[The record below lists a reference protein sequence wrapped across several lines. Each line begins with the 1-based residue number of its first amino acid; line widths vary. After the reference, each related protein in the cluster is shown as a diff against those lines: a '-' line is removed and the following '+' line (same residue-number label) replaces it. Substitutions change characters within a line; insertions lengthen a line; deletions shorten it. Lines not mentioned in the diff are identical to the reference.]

1 MTDRLDQRVREEHGQ
16 TLVLFVVL
24 LTGLVVLL
32 AFVVDVGAWLG
43 TKHRLQSVADAAA
56 LAAIQSG
63 PVGPAIDDGWAS
75 LAYDHPPG
83 TPPLDLFTVT
93 ATRAAPILFGG
104 GVGIGGFTQNV
115 T

>member
-43 TKHRLQSVADAAA
+43 TELRVESVPVSSS
-56 LAAIQSG
+56 LSESTSG
-63 PVGPAIDDGWAS
+63 PAS
-75 LAYDHPPG
+75 ARSTGCRASPMPPRSRPSSKDRLALRSMMAG
-83 TPPLDLFTVT
+83 RRWCT
-93 ATRAAPILFGG
+93 
-104 GVGIGGFTQNV
+104 
-115 T
+115 